1 MEEEKETTTTKKKQ
15 CFWTWAMASVI
26 FRLVLIHFSRNLN
39 LASRPEVSTPLT
51 SLRRC
56 IFSLFLYDSQTPAH
70 RFLYLNLDLN
80 APFSLLHC
88 SGRGLLAEAIL
99 NFSLCR
105 IHVPRFPFVALN
117 SWAIDSSKVVVESLP
132 TLLSRG
138 EGQYNHLICSLL
150 FVIADFMTAV
160 LIRATGQNLQMA
172 YNQSLKSLGIVRLLE
187 RSEMLSSGDIAALVY
202 LWNPLTIVTCV
213 GSSTSPIENLV
224 VVLSLYGACRRLV
237 PLAAFGWV
245 IATHLSLYPAI
256 LIVPLILILGY
267 GPDSPRRKLFQQR
280 VSSKVGENPSTDI
293 HYQQKE
299 LASQPILPIRFSWW
313 LVVHFILWASLWSCY
328 VLLLCGISVRQ
339 YGGLGEMF
347 KRYPCCINCSKVLN
361 DIEKAD
367 WDNNLATRDSHEHPL
382 KGSSDPTHSFQ
393 TMGNLTAP
401 ATANSDTYG
410 FILTVPDLSPN
421 IGVLWYFF
429 AEVFDYFRNFFLI
442 VFHVNILFMI
452 LPLAIRLNHRP
463 CFLAF
468 VYIAISSLLKSYPSV
483 FFTGPVKQPSFLWA
497 ALPYTLEGQVADLIP
512 NLHPSEDMQF
522 SFFLFC
528 GYVGISFLSPVMHN
542 LWIWRGTGNANFYF
556 ATAMAYACFQPKTKQ
571 LSSLATYQHP
581 EGHQSC
587 MEFWA
592 LPWSC
597 HQGLY
602 ENFLIVSTE
611 AGVKPWTVKLDWK
624 IILVVES
631 VSAMLNHDRMLR
643 KLSIMKP

>member
-1 MEEEKETTTTKKKQ
+1 MGRSKRNWNDAVLNQERPDSKFRRRPKAPDPSSISAEMEEEKETTTTTTKKKH
-15 CFWTWAMASVI
+15 CFWTWALASVI

-51 SLRRC
+51 SLRR
-56 IFSLFLYDSQTPAH
+56 
-70 RFLYLNLDLN
+70 
-80 APFSLLHC
+80 
-88 SGRGLLAEAIL
+88 LAEGYWL
-99 NFSLCR
+99 KQ
-105 IHVPRFPFVALN
+105 
-117 SWAIDSSKVVVESLP
+117 SSISPYAGSMYHGSPL
-132 TLLSRG
+132 LLSILGPLTVQRG

-280 VSSKVGENPSTDI
+280 ASSKVGENPSTDI
-293 HYQQKE
+293 RYQQKE
-299 LASQPILPIRFSWW
+299 LASQPMLPIRFSWR

-328 VLLLCGISVRQ
+328 VLLLCGISVRR

-347 KRYPCCINCSKVLN
+347 KS
-361 DIEKAD
+361 
-367 WDNNLATRDSHEHPL
+367 
-382 KGSSDPTHSFQ
+382 
-393 TMGNLTAP
+393 
-401 ATANSDTYG
+401 TYG

-483 FFTGPVKQPSFLWA
+483 GDSALYLGLLGLFVKELA
-497 ALPYTLEGQVADLIP
+497 
-512 NLHPSEDMQF
+512 DMQF

-556 ATAMAYACFQPKTKQ
+556 ATAMAYACFQ
-571 LSSLATYQHP
+571 
-581 EGHQSC
+581 
-587 MEFWA
+587 
-592 LPWSC
+592 
-597 HQGLY
+597 
-602 ENFLIVSTE
+602 
-611 AGVKPWTVKLDWK
+611 